1 MKYMR
6 PWNNNQKPPPNRFQT
21 RYQAPHQ
28 NNPQRYPQ
36 PCPEPTKNPASYQP
50 NLPNKTSEP
59 QDILTLVEPRIIW
72 DKYGI
77 ENHYARDCLAK
88 IPQKPKVKDF
98 AYYAYS
104 AQELAESEKE
114 CVTTISRNVG
124 WT

>member
-1 MKYMR
+1 MR

-59 QDILTLVEPRIIW
+59 QDILTLVEPRII
-72 DKYGI
+72 
-77 ENHYARDCLAK
+77 
-88 IPQKPKVKDF
+88 
-98 AYYAYS
+98 
-104 AQELAESEKE
+104 
-114 CVTTISRNVG
+114 
-124 WT
+124 